1 MVVRLG
7 VGGSRGYANHK
18 GITIK
23 IFFIFFAFRAC
34 NLLRFK
40 AYYLRYEELPY
51 LLQTGR
57 PPRA

>member
-51 LLQTGR
+51 
-57 PPRA
+57 